1 MAGGMMCAPVRLTG
15 VARADIRAVDVGLGA
30 VEFQLA
36 LAADILGGEVPPWLE
51 AFRHK
56 HFLAP

>member
-1 MAGGMMCAPVRLTG
+1 MMCAPVKLTG

-36 LAADILGGEVPPWLE
+36 LAADILAAKSHLG
-51 AFRHK
+51 
-56 HFLAP
+56 